1 MSKALVKDPLNIIIC
16 GVGGQGNI
24 LATELLASALV
35 EQGFFATVG
44 ETYGASQRGGSV
56 MSHVRISAATEYGVL
71 IPLKQADIIVSFE
84 PTDTL
89 RVARDYANK
98 STLIITDS
106 RPNYPLG
113 VLIGEAVYPSMEAI
127 ESELQKISGEVLIIE
142 ATDLAVEAGN
152 SQAAN
157 ILLMGALIALP
168 QVPVEVD
175 DYDRVLAQR
184 FSDIALE
191 MNRKVFAIG
200 YEQGRSKRAM
210 I

>member
-1 MSKALVKDPLNIIIC
+1 MNKLVKDPLNIIIC

-24 LATELLASALV
+24 LASELFASALV
-35 EQGFFATVG
+35 EKGYFATVG

-56 MSHVRISAATEYGVL
+56 MSHVRISAAAEYGVL
-71 IPLKQADIIVSFE
+71 IPLGQADIIVSFE

-113 VLIGEAVYPSMEAI
+113 VLIGEASYPSMESIVA
-127 ESELQKISGEVLIIE
+127 ELNQLAGQVQIIE
-142 ATDLAVEAGN
+142 ATNLAVEAGN

-157 ILLMGALIALP
+157 ILLMGALTALP
-168 QVPVEVD
+168 SVPIDAD
-175 DYDRVLAQR
+175 DYDIMLKQR
-184 FSDIALE
+184 FKGHALDL
-191 MNRKVFAIG
+191 NRKVFKIG
-200 YEQGRSKRAM
+200 YDKVRK
-210 I
+210 

>member
-1 MSKALVKDPLNIIIC
+1 MSKKLIKDPLNIIIS

-35 EQGFFATVG
+35 EKGYFATVG

-56 MSHVRISAATEYGVL
+56 MSHVRISATTEYGVL
-71 IPLKQADIIVSFE
+71 IPLQQADIIVSFE

-113 VLIGEAVYPSMEAI
+113 VLIGEAQYPPIEAI
-127 ESELQKISGEVLIIE
+127 EAELNKLSGRVQIIE
-142 ATDLAVEAGN
+142 ATRLAVEAGN
-152 SQAAN
+152 SQATN
-157 ILLMGALIALP
+157 ILLMGALTALP
-168 QVPVEVD
+168 SVPIDID
-175 DYDRVLAQR
+175 DYERILEQR
-184 FSDIALE
+184 FSGQVLE
-191 MNRKVFAIG
+191 MNLKVLRIG
-200 YEQGRSKRAM
+200 YEQVKS
-210 I
+210 

>member
-1 MSKALVKDPLNIIIC
+1 MSKELVKDPLNIIIS

-35 EQGFFATVG
+35 EKGYFTTVG

-56 MSHVRISAATEYGVL
+56 MSHVRISATTEYGVL
-71 IPLKQADIIVSFE
+71 IPLQQADIIVSFE

-113 VLIGEAVYPSMEAI
+113 VLIGEAQYPPVEAI
-127 ESELQKISGEVLIIE
+127 EAELKKLSGQVQIIE
-142 ATDLAVEAGN
+142 ATKLAVEAGN
-152 SQAAN
+152 SQATN
-157 ILLMGALIALP
+157 ILLMGALTALP
-168 QVPVEVD
+168 SVPIDID
-175 DYDRVLAQR
+175 DYERILEQR
-184 FSDIALE
+184 FSGQILE
-191 MNRKVFAIG
+191 MNRKVLKIG
-200 YEQGRSKRAM
+200 YEQVK
-210 I
+210 

>member
-1 MSKALVKDPLNIIIC
+1 VGKELIKDPLNIIIC

-35 EQGFFATVG
+35 EKGYFTTVG

-56 MSHVRISAATEYGVL
+56 MSHVRISATTEYGVL
-71 IPLKQADIIVSFE
+71 IPLQQADIIVSFE

-113 VLIGEAVYPSMEAI
+113 VLIGEAQYPPVEAI
-127 ESELQKISGEVLIIE
+127 EAELKKLSGQVQIIE
-142 ATDLAVEAGN
+142 ATKLAVEAGN
-152 SQAAN
+152 SQATN
-157 ILLMGALIALP
+157 ILLMGALTALP
-168 QVPVEVD
+168 SVPIDID
-175 DYDRVLAQR
+175 DYERILEQR
-184 FSDIALE
+184 FSGQILE
-191 MNRKVFAIG
+191 MNRKVLKIG
-200 YEQGRSKRAM
+200 YEQVK
-210 I
+210 

>member
-1 MSKALVKDPLNIIIC
+1 MSRELVKDPLNIIIC

-35 EQGFFATVG
+35 EKGYYATVG

-56 MSHVRISAATEYGVL
+56 MSHVRISASTEYGVL
-71 IPLKQADIIVSFE
+71 IPLGQADIIVSFE

-98 STLIITDS
+98 STLILTDS

-113 VLIGEAVYPSMEAI
+113 VLIGEASYPSMDAI
-127 ESELQKISGEVLIIE
+127 VAELEKLSGQVQVIE
-142 ATDLAVEAGN
+142 ATNLAVEAGN

-157 ILLMGALIALP
+157 ILLMGALTALP
-168 QVPVEVD
+168 SVPIDVA
-175 DYDRVLAQR
+175 DYNKVLEQR
-184 FSDIALE
+184 FSGKALE
-191 MNRKVFAIG
+191 LNLKVFKIG
-200 YEQGRSKRAM
+200 YEQIKQ
-210 I
+210 

>member
-1 MSKALVKDPLNIIIC
+1 MSKELVKDPLNIIIC

-35 EQGFFATVG
+35 EKGYYATVG

-56 MSHVRISAATEYGVL
+56 MSHVRVSAATEYGVL
-71 IPLKQADIIVSFE
+71 IPLGQADIIVSFE

-98 STLIITDS
+98 STIILTDS

-113 VLIGEAVYPSMEAI
+113 VLIGEASYPPMDAI
-127 ESELQKISGEVLIIE
+127 VTELEKLSGQVQVIE
-142 ATDLAVEAGN
+142 ATNLAVEAGN

-157 ILLMGALIALP
+157 ILLMGALTALP
-168 QVPVEVD
+168 SVPIDVA
-175 DYDRVLAQR
+175 DYNKVLEQR
-184 FSDIALE
+184 FSGKTLE
-191 MNRKVFAIG
+191 LNLKVFKIG
-200 YEQGRSKRAM
+200 YEQIRQ
-210 I
+210 

>member
-1 MSKALVKDPLNIIIC
+1 MGKELIKDPLNIIIC

-35 EQGFFATVG
+35 EKGYFTTVG

-56 MSHVRISAATEYGVL
+56 MSHVRISATTEYGVL
-71 IPLKQADIIVSFE
+71 IPLQQADIIVSFE

-113 VLIGEAVYPSMEAI
+113 VLIGEAQYPPVEAI
-127 ESELQKISGEVLIIE
+127 EAELKKLSGQVQIIE
-142 ATDLAVEAGN
+142 ATKLAVEAGN
-152 SQAAN
+152 SQATN
-157 ILLMGALIALP
+157 ILLMGALTALP
-168 QVPVEVD
+168 SVPIDID
-175 DYDRVLAQR
+175 DYERILEQR
-184 FSDIALE
+184 FSGQVLE
-191 MNRKVFAIG
+191 MNRKVLKIG
-200 YEQGRSKRAM
+200 YEQVK
-210 I
+210 

>member
-1 MSKALVKDPLNIIIC
+1 MSKELIKDPLNIIIS

-35 EQGFFATVG
+35 EKGYFATVG

-71 IPLKQADIIVSFE
+71 IPLQQADIIVSFE

-113 VLIGEAVYPSMEAI
+113 VLIGEAQYPPIEAI
-127 ESELQKISGEVLIIE
+127 EAELNKLSGRVQIIE
-142 ATDLAVEAGN
+142 ATRLAVEAGN
-152 SQAAN
+152 SQATN
-157 ILLMGALIALP
+157 ILLMGALTALP
-168 QVPVEVD
+168 SVPIDID
-175 DYDRVLAQR
+175 DYERILEQR
-184 FSDIALE
+184 FSGQVLE
-191 MNRKVFAIG
+191 MNLKVLRIG
-200 YEQGRSKRAM
+200 YEQVKS
-210 I
+210 

>member
-1 MSKALVKDPLNIIIC
+1 VSKALVKDPLNIVIC

-35 EQGFFATVG
+35 EKGYFATVG

-113 VLIGEAVYPSMEAI
+113 VLVGEALYPPMEAI
-127 ESELQKISGEVLIIE
+127 VAEMEKLSGQVQIIA
-142 ATDLAVEAGN
+142 ATNLAVEAGN

-168 QVPVEVD
+168 QVPIDAD
-175 DYDRVLAQR
+175 DYERVLEQR
-184 FSDIALE
+184 FSGKTLE
-191 MNRKVFAIG
+191 MNRKVFKIG
-200 YEQGRSKRAM
+200 YEQV
-210 I
+210 